1 MQHLKRIAT
10 ELGKTIVI
18 VIHDINFASVYS
30 DHIVGMRDG
39 DVVAQGAAPDIMQ
52 TDVLSEIYD
61 LEIPIELVGDRRL
74 ATYYWATATK

>member
-1 MQHLKRIAT
+1 
-10 ELGKTIVI
+10 
-18 VIHDINFASVYS
+18 
-30 DHIVGMRDG
+30 MRDG